1 MKRRKNKNKVLNLT
15 TILAASEG
23 DIEAMG
29 IVLKH
34 YERYILKL
42 STRQLYDEEGYPHY
56 CVDKTL
62 KDILEAKLIAKVLS
76 FKIA

>member
-29 IVLKH
+29 IVLKY

-62 KDILEAKLIAKVLS
+62 KDRLETKLIAKVLS

>member
-42 STRQLYDEEGYPHY
+42 STRQLYDEEGYQHY

-62 KDILEAKLIAKVLS
+62 KDRLEAKLIAKVLS

>member
-42 STRQLYDEEGYPHY
+42 STRQLYDEEGHPHY

-62 KDILEAKLIAKVLS
+62 KDRLEAKLIAKVLS

>member
-29 IVLKH
+29 IVLKY

-42 STRQLYDEEGYPHY
+42 STRQLYD
-56 CVDKTL
+56 
-62 KDILEAKLIAKVLS
+62 
-76 FKIA
+76 

>member
-29 IVLKH
+29 IVLKY

-62 KDILEAKLIAKVLS
+62 KDRLEAKRIAKVLS

>member
-62 KDILEAKLIAKVLS
+62 KDSLEAKLIAKVLS

>member
-62 KDILEAKLIAKVLS
+62 KDRLAAKLIAKVLS

>member
-29 IVLKH
+29 IVLKY

-62 KDILEAKLIAKVLS
+62 KDRKSVV
-76 FKIA
+76 